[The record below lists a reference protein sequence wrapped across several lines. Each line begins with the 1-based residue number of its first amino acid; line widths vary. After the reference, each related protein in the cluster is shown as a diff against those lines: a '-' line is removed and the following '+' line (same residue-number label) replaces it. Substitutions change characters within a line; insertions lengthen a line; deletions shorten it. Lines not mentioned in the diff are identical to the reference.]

1 MIDEEL
7 HTLSRRVGEALTARD
22 MRLVTAE
29 SCTGGWIGEVVTM
42 AAGSSAWFDRGFI
55 TYSNDAKRAVL
66 DVAAATLL
74 GHGAVSEATVLEMV
88 AGALRHSNASVAVAV
103 SGIAGPGGATP
114 GKPVGTVCIAW
125 GVDESVRQVRTFH
138 MPGDRYAVRRET
150 VVRALE
156 GVITLLEMPMSA

>member
-7 HTLSRRVGEALTARD
+7 HALSRRVGEALTARGT
-22 MRLVTAE
+22 RLVTAE

-66 DVAAATLL
+66 DVGAATLL
-74 GHGAVSEATVLEMV
+74 EHGAVSEATVLEMV

-125 GVDESVRQVRTFH
+125 GLDESVRQVRTFH

-156 GVITLLEMPMSA
+156 GVITLLETPVSA